1 MGNGNGKIEMGKWEW
16 EIESTPI
23 PSPRRWQY
31 NARGHPPPPTTPQ
44 LLTLKEDSDNKVPL
58 VKMSQDDPLYPS
70 SKKNYQVDSNN
81 NNLGE
86 SNMFKEKIINNP

>member
-1 MGNGNGKIEMGKWEW
+1 MNEKC
-16 EIESTPI
+16 
-23 PSPRRWQY
+23 
-31 NARGHPPPPTTPQ
+31 
-44 LLTLKEDSDNKVPL
+44 DNKVPL

-86 SNMFKEKIINNP
+86 SNMFKEKIIYNQ

>member
-1 MGNGNGKIEMGKWEW
+1 M
-16 EIESTPI
+16 
-23 PSPRRWQY
+23 
-31 NARGHPPPPTTPQ
+31 
-44 LLTLKEDSDNKVPL
+44 KEDSDNKVPL

-86 SNMFKEKIINNP
+86 SNMFKEKIINNQ

>member
-1 MGNGNGKIEMGKWEW
+1 MGM

-31 NARGHPPPPTTPQ
+31 NARGHPPTTTPQ

-86 SNMFKEKIINNP
+86 STMIQEKVINNP